1 MMQSIVQKIGHVDF
15 PAFMGERIYMKPF
28 RMETGLPEELKRWQ
42 ETVDQMLVG
51 VDTDGPIYLM
61 VDQKFV
67 PAQTLHRRGGLHID
81 GFWIPGT
88 QIHGGGH
95 ITQGAHGGGGGH
107 GVGSATVGGHGNG
120 GGGHKATP
128 RSAPATHGTAPRHG
142 MCTNGIH
149 NSHRA
154 VAYDYEWPTEAIIL
168 ASDIPACRAW
178 IGEWDGNIADDGD
191 VSHIDFSHMEEIH
204 FEANVAYA
212 GNVTFVHQS
221 IPVLQDCWRTVVRLN
236 VPGHVVH

>member
-1 MMQSIVQKIGHVDF
+1 MMQSIVQKVGHVDF
-15 PAFMGERIYMKPF
+15 PSFMGDRIYMEPF
-28 RMETGLPEELKRWQ
+28 RLETGLPESMKRWQ
-42 ETVDQMLVG
+42 QTVDQMLVG
-51 VDTDGPIYLM
+51 VDTDGPIYFM

-95 ITQGAHGGGGGH
+95 ITLGAHGGGGGSHNPRPSPGDH
-107 GVGSATVGGHGNG
+107 GL
-120 GGGHKATP
+120 
-128 RSAPATHGTAPRHG
+128 RRHG
-142 MCTNGIH
+142 MASGRHSNQHPPGHRTGELKARGQH

-168 ASDIPACRAW
+168 ASNIPACRAL

-191 VSHIDFSHMEEIH
+191 VSHLDLSHMQEIQ
-204 FEANVAYA
+204 FEANIAYA

-221 IPVLQDCWRTVVRLN
+221 IPVQQDCWRTVVRLN